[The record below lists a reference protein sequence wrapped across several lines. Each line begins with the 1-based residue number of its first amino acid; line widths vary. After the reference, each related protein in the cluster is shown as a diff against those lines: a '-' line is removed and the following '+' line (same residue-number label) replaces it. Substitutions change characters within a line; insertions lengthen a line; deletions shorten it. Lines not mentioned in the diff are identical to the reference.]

1 MNRLLTAASAAV
13 LLASGAAIKPAPAQA
28 WGYNQQRCWVEVH
41 YYEKNWGGC
50 FPQQRN
56 SSGQVVHVCCG

>member
-1 MNRLLTAASAAV
+1 MKSLATAACA
-13 LLASGAAIKPAPAQA
+13 LALMTAGAALKPAEA
-28 WGYNQQRCWVEVH
+28 WGSNQQRCWIEVR

-56 SSGQVVHVCCG
+56 SSGQVVHLCCG

>member
-1 MNRLLTAASAAV
+1 MKPTAAAACA
-13 LLASGAAIKPAPAQA
+13 LALMTAGAALNPARA
-28 WGYNQQRCWVEVH
+28 WGYNQQRCWIEVH

-56 SSGQVVHVCCG
+56 SSGQVIHLCCG

>member
-1 MNRLLTAASAAV
+1 MKSIAASACALAV
-13 LLASGAAIKPAPAQA
+13 LAAGAALNPAGA
-28 WGYNQQRCWVEVH
+28 WGYDQQRCWIEVH

-56 SSGQVVHVCCG
+56 SSGQVIHLCCG